1 MLDQG
6 VLSVEDIE
14 HFKSVMDKK
23 ASLVSRSLSF
33 LSNSESR
40 RFAEKRRAAKVKKRR
55 SYDLIVDNLIKS
67 VEGKGKESKRAIYAF
82 GDGDFASSKKGISGT
97 AFHLQILRR
106 LMKRRVVVSI
116 DEYRTTCACPKE
128 CEGDMTRA
136 FGNEFCQ
143 WSDGSIHRKKVHG
156 TSICKFCHIQ
166 WGRDKAAAI
175 NMAKILCSLLFK
187 KCRPKYLC
195 RSCCN
200 GAAPKKHKLPT

>member
-97 AFHLQILRR
+97 AFHLQIRRRTIATLRCTG
-106 LMKRRVVVSI
+106 L
-116 DEYRTTCACPKE
+116 
-128 CEGDMTRA
+128 RA
-136 FGNEFCQ
+136 FQ
-143 WSDGSIHRKKVHG
+143 SRKETLQPLV
-156 TSICKFCHIQ
+156 
-166 WGRDKAAAI
+166 
-175 NMAKILCSLLFK
+175 NLLF
-187 KCRPKYLC
+187 L
-195 RSCCN
+195 SCLS
-200 GAAPKKHKLPT
+200 ALHFF